1 LKTILLLT
9 LGHLSSAVFSQVAI
23 KGPWKIACG
32 ASSSS
37 AFRESSSFN
46 VRYLSPRFKWLEN
59 ETEEEEKNPE
69 KFKNMRLMA
78 ELIYRPPL
86 KTLCTGFNA
95 QCRLIKYKRFSMEL
109 YGGLKLF
116 FITGSDFAVPN
127 SIAGRGGDLWYMN
140 MGILW
145 QLNLGIIS
153 PYADIGGD
161 GIITVGTEF
170 NLRSVYKRSKG
181 RYKLD

>member
-1 LKTILLLT
+1 M
-9 LGHLSSAVFSQVAI
+9 FSQVAI

-46 VRYLSPRFKWLEN
+46 VRYVSPRFKWSEDW
-59 ETEEEEKNPE
+59 TEEEEKNSE

-78 ELIYRPPL
+78 ELIYRPAL
-86 KTLCTGFNA
+86 KALCTGFNA

-116 FITGSDFAVPN
+116 FITGADFTVPN
-127 SIAGRGGDLWYMN
+127 SVAGGRGDIWYMN
-140 MGILW
+140 MGVLF
-145 QLNLGIIS
+145 QFNLGIIS

-170 NLRSVYKRSKG
+170 NLRSVYKRTKG
-181 RYKLD
+181 RYNLD